1 MSLPARVDRYEI
13 GEPAW
18 HGAVA
23 TFYRGH
29 DTAMHRAVGLK
40 IVAKKGLETRELLS
54 RLCRFRQEAMTVA
67 RLDHPGISAFYDFVE
82 TRQLACMVTEP
93 VDGVT
98 LAAHLAEPGARID
111 FAERWEIARQL
122 LASLAYCHLR
132 GVVHRGLKPA
142 HVVVGDD
149 GRVRITDFGMT
160 RLEASSIAHLG
171 RERGSVRYAAPE
183 QCLGKESST
192 LTDLYQAATI
202 VYELLTGQRPFEGP
216 EPELVRRVLHERPA
230 NPSFINPVLGA
241 QIDWALQKA
250 LAKDPLDRF
259 PSVRDF
265 AEALRGNFQRRAA

>member
-1 MSLPARVDRYEI
+1 MSLPTRVDRYEI
-13 GEPAW
+13 GEAAW

-23 TFYRGH
+23 TCYRGH

-40 IVAKKGLETRELLS
+40 IVAKEGLETRELLT

-67 RLDHPGISAFYDFVE
+67 RLDHPGISAFYDFLE

-93 VDGVT
+93 LEGVT
-98 LAAHLAEPGARID
+98 LAAHLAAPGAGLD
-111 FAERWEIARQL
+111 FAERWEIARQI

-132 GVVHRGLKPA
+132 GVVHRDLKPA
-142 HVVVGDD
+142 HVVVGAD

-160 RLEASSIAHLG
+160 RLAASSIAHLG

-202 VYELLTGQRPFEGP
+202 VYELLTGERPFEGP
-216 EPELVRRVLHERPA
+216 EAELVRRVLHERPA

-241 QIDWALQKA
+241 HIDWALQKA

-265 AEALRGNFQRRAA
+265 AEALRGDFQRRAA